1 MKQFPSNIYIDGGD
15 PEETRAADAML
26 KKAGYH
32 GLDGQTTNPSLI
44 AKNFAAKNGGKK
56 VSMGDAFAEYK
67 RVVTQMSSIIPNGKI
82 SIQVIGDPATMTTRD
97 MITQA
102 RDRVTWIPNGIIK
115 IPCTKAGLAA
125 VEVFCQEGP
134 VNVTLS
140 FSQDQAA
147 AVYNATKTHN
157 YGMFVSPF
165 VGRFDD
171 RGENGMDVVA
181 NILKMYRALGD
192 GHVKVICASIRNI
205 NHLMYTLWLK
215 CDIATIP
222 FKVFKE
228 WADPSAGSGRVPF
241 ALPPKNYVYDPSAQA
256 GVKGLTEIP
265 YKELT
270 LDKPWESYDLHHDLT
285 DAGISKFWE
294 DWKSIVSS

>member
-44 AKNFAAKNGGKK
+44 AKNFASKNGGKK
-56 VSMGDAFAEYK
+56 VSMGEAFAEYK
-67 RVVTQMSSIIPNGKI
+67 RVVTQMSSIIPKGKI
-82 SIQVIGDPATMTTRD
+82 SIQVIGDPATMTTKD

-102 RDRVTWIPNGIIK
+102 RDRVTWIENGIIK

-157 YGMFVSPF
+157 FDMFVSPF

-171 RGENGMDVVA
+171 RGENGMDIVS
-181 NILKMYRALGD
+181 NILEMYRALGD

-205 NHLMYTLWLK
+205 NHLRYTLWLK

-228 WADPSAGSGRVPF
+228 WADGGF
-241 ALPPKNYVYDPSAQA
+241 TLPPKNYIYD
-256 GVKGLTEIP
+256 VKGLTEIP

-270 LDKPWESYDLHHDLT
+270 LDKPRESYDLHHDLT